1 MLTHL
6 SKRLHIFFISS
17 VLSISFCSAQGNFNL
32 PKRDTDKIR
41 FELINNLMVIPVQV
55 NGVDLSFL
63 LDTGVSKPIL
73 FNIANS
79 DSLQMNNVET
89 IYVRGLGDG
98 KPVPALRSQNNFFKI
113 GNAINI
119 NQEIYVVFDQ
129 SINFTPRL
137 GIPVHGIIGYSLFK
151 DFVVEINYRSK
162 MLKLHKKETYK
173 YKSCKTCE
181 SFNLSFYKNKPYI
194 NAIATIGDNEVPVNL
209 LIDTGSSDALWL
221 FENEEQGITSEYH
234 NYFDDFLGR
243 GLSGNVHG
251 KRSKINS
258 FRLKSFELKEVN
270 TAFPD
275 SASVR
280 FAQRNKNRNG
290 SLASEILKRFNVI
303 FDYGAAKLTLKKN
316 ANFKADFSYN
326 RSGIVL
332 EQRGFRLVQERLNK
346 ATYDNYGRSNENNT
360 VITTTQSF
368 KMDVKPAYTV
378 VEVRKGSPAERVGL
392 MAGDVI
398 LAINGK
404 DAHTMTLQD
413 VIRYFRDR
421 VGKTIKL
428 KVDRNKLRMQF
439 QFQLEDV
446 FKKKELPK

>member
-1 MLTHL
+1 MLTNL
-6 SKRLHIFFISS
+6 SKSIYSCILIYILCTCFIQ
-17 VLSISFCSAQGNFNL
+17 AQGKFNL
-32 PKRDTDKIR
+32 PKQNTDKIR
-41 FELINNLMVIPVQV
+41 FELINNLMVIPVEV
-55 NGVDLSFL
+55 NGVELSFL

-151 DFVVEINYRSK
+151 DFVVEINYRTK
-162 MLKLHKKETYK
+162 VLKLHKKESYTYRN
-173 YKSCKTCE
+173 CKKCE
-181 SFNLSFYKNKPYI
+181 TFNLSFYKNKPYI
-194 NAIATIGDNEVPVNL
+194 NALATIGEQEVPVNL

-221 FENEEQGITSEYH
+221 FENEEQGITSNYH

-251 KRSKINS
+251 KRSKITS
-258 FRLKSFELKEVN
+258 FKLKGFELNEVN

-275 SASVR
+275 SVSVR

-303 FDYGAAKLTLKKN
+303 FDYGAAKITLKKN
-316 ANFKADFSYN
+316 ANFNSDFSYN

-332 EQRGFRLVQERLNK
+332 EQRGFRLVQERYN
-346 ATYDNYGRSNENNT
+346 AASYDNYGRSNENNT
-360 VITTTQSF
+360 VISTTQSF
-368 KMDVKPAYTV
+368 KMDIKPSYTI
-378 VEVRKGSPAERVGL
+378 VEIRKGSPAERAGL
-392 MAGDVI
+392 LAGDVI
-398 LAINGK
+398 LSINGK
-404 DAHTMTLQD
+404 DAHNLKLQD

-428 KVDRNKLRMQF
+428 KIDRNKYRMQF

-446 FKKKELPK
+446 FKKKELP

>member
-1 MLTHL
+1 MHTNR
-6 SKRLHIFFISS
+6 SKSLYTCILFCI
-17 VLSISFCSAQGNFNL
+17 LSIYFCQAQGKFNL
-32 PKRDTDKIR
+32 PNQSTDKIR
-41 FELINNLMVIPVQV
+41 FELINNLMVIPVEV
-55 NGVDLSFL
+55 NGVELSFL

-162 MLKLHKKETYK
+162 ILKLHEKESYR
-173 YKSCKTCE
+173 YKSCKKCE
-181 SFNLSFYKNKPYI
+181 TFNLSFYKNKPYV
-194 NAIATIGDNEVPVNL
+194 NALATIGDKDVPVNL

-221 FENEEQGITSEYH
+221 FENEALGITSKYY

-251 KRSKINS
+251 KRSKITS
-258 FRLKSFELKEVN
+258 FKLKGFELRDVN

-275 SASVR
+275 SVSVR

-316 ANFKADFSYN
+316 SNFKSEFSYN
-326 RSGIVL
+326 RSGIEL
-332 EQRGFRLVQERLNK
+332 EQRGFRLIQERVNK
-346 ATYDNYGRSNENNT
+346 ASYDNYGRSNENNT
-360 VITTTQSF
+360 VISTTQSF
-368 KMDVKPAYTV
+368 KMDIKPAYTI
-378 VEVRKGSPAERVGL
+378 VEIRKDSPAERIGL
-392 MAGDVI
+392 MVGDII
-398 LAINGK
+398 LSINGK
-404 DAHTMTLQD
+404 DAHTIKLQD

-428 KVDRNKLRMQF
+428 KIERNKLRMQF

-446 FKKKELPK
+446 FKKKELP